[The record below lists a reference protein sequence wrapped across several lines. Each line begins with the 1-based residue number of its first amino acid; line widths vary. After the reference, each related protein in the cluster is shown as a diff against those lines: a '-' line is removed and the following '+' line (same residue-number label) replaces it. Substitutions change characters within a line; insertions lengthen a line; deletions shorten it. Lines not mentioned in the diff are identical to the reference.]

1 MKINE
6 GLSVWLVGEAL
17 GYAIVALA
25 AGCLVSLLHD
35 AAGALAI
42 SSNVIVPHSGYLDI
56 YFNCD
61 TLYIIY
67 LNFFI

>member
-35 AAGALAI
+35 AAGALTI
-42 SSNVIVPHSGYLDI
+42 SSNRRRRQSTPEKEKPKMTSPSRLSA
-56 YFNCD
+56 F
-61 TLYIIY
+61 L
-67 LNFFI
+67 

>member
-25 AGCLVSLLHD
+25 AGWMASLLHD
-35 AAGALAI
+35 HAGAVTM
-42 SSNVIVPHSGYLDI
+42 SSNVIVPHSEYRDI
-56 YFNCD
+56 YFYCEI
-61 TLYIIY
+61 LYIVLY
-67 LNFFI
+67 F